1 MKILIDIQGLQTEG
15 SRLRGIGRYSY
26 QLIFNLIK
34 NYPDHEYI
42 LFANPYLKDVR
53 ADFKSLISNQELN
66 LYYFHWYSPGPFK
79 NESSLEASKDWF
91 AKQLRSYAIASLS
104 VDVVLLTSFFEGFFD
119 NALVGL
125 SNEYNLPPITTILY
139 DLIPLVQ
146 APIYLDNNPL
156 YKVFYSEKIQ
166 KLQSLDGYLA
176 ISQSTLKEVNDHTNI
191 SNNKIYNISSA
202 CDEFLFNKVQ
212 EKFYLDKLKEEPLE
226 KYIFY
231 SGAGDARKNIKSLIF
246 AYSKLSFPIQSE
258 YKLVL
263 AGKLLSAEK
272 LLLEECIAK
281 NNLKKEMIIILGYV
295 SDSELVSLY
304 SHCSLFVFPSLHEG
318 FGLPVLEAMS
328 CGAPVIG
335 SNLTSIPEIIG
346 DRKALFNPNDIE
358 ELTKLIEKALTDK
371 LFKEHLIQN
380 SLSAVKKFSWTE
392 TSKRAIS
399 ALIKISSTKLI
410 NATADNINENLI
422 ARETLFNRIK
432 SVIKTTNK
440 GSKNNILIQQVSSS
454 LELMDAQILD
464 FKRRIKKLIPGRSW
478 RIEGPFDSNYSLAL
492 LNKNFIRS
500 MYKINQDI
508 TITST
513 DGDSDYSPSKQFLNI
528 NKDIDQIYRKSLN
541 EKSVPSI
548 VSRNL
553 YPPRVFDM
561 NGMVKILHSYGW
573 EESQFPSSWID
584 EFNKNLDGIS
594 VMSEYV
600 KKTLIDNGL
609 SIPITVSSLG
619 LDHINN
625 KVEDI
630 GIDFDF
636 SVNNFCFLHISSCF
650 PRKGAN
656 VLIKS
661 YCASFTEDD
670 DVTLIIK
677 TIPNI
682 HNDVKDQLK
691 EIRSKTK
698 NLPNI
703 CLIEEDYT
711 DDQILALYQISDAL
725 VAPSYGEGF
734 GLPIGEAMKVG
745 LPVIT
750 TGFGG
755 QLDFCNDHNSWLIDF
770 QYCYSNTHFGLT
782 SSSWVEP
789 SKDHLSSIM
798 REIYSSNKD
807 DINQKVL
814 EAKKT
819 IDTYK
824 WDNVAKSNL
833 NFVNKIVATS
843 DFDIPRIGILTTWN
857 SRCGIASYSKNILK
871 YILDFKLIFAPFNEE
886 VESLDDDSVFRCWDM
901 NPSEVQNYNEL
912 LISITSNSI
921 STLLIQFNFGFFN
934 YPLFKKLLNQLY
946 IRNVKVIII
955 LHSTISPS
963 TELNFK
969 NLFPEIQ
976 ICDRLLVHTVSDLN
990 RLKNVGLDKKAT
1002 LFPHGII
1009 DYFVQS
1015 KNLNRRFKRR
1025 FKSIKL
1031 ATFGFALPNKG
1042 FIQLIEAVDMLKDI
1056 YPNISLTMLTAKYNF
1071 EYEYVIEDLNEKIK
1085 VLGLDKIIDI
1095 QTDYMTEKNSLN
1107 ILSKMDLIVL
1117 PYQSTNESSS
1127 ASVRH
1132 SLASGTPV
1140 AITPQQIF
1148 EDVKDVTYHL
1158 PGCSSELIKEG
1169 IKQFFDS
1176 GYLSFLSKDNLDFKA
1191 KWISQHRFS
1200 RIGKRLQGLIRG
1212 IESEKKYDQ

>member
-34 NYPDHEYI
+34 NHPDHEYI
-42 LFANPYLKDVR
+42 LFANPFLKDAR
-53 ADFKSLISNQELN
+53 SDFQSLISNQEFN
-66 LYYFHWYSPGPFK
+66 IYYFNWYSPGPFK
-79 NESSLEASKDWF
+79 HESSLEASKDWF

-146 APIYLDNNPL
+146 SSTYLDNNPL

-166 KLQSLDGYLA
+166 QLHSLDGFLA
-176 ISQSTLKEVNDHTNI
+176 ISESTLKEVSDHTSI
-191 SNNKIYNISSA
+191 SNKKIYNVSSA
-202 CDEFLFNKVQ
+202 CDQSLFNKVQ
-212 EKFYLDKLKEEPLE
+212 EKFYLDELKEEPLE

-246 AYSKLSFPIQSE
+246 AYAKLPSHLQSE

-272 LLLEECIAK
+272 LLLEECITK
-281 NNLKKEMIIILGYV
+281 NNLQKEMIIILGYV

-335 SNLTSIPEIIG
+335 SNLTSVPEIIG
-346 DRKALFNPNDIE
+346 DRKALFNPTDIE
-358 ELTKLIEKALTDK
+358 ELTQLIEKALIDK
-371 LFKEHLIQN
+371 SFKEHLIQN
-380 SLSAVKKFSWTE
+380 GLSAVKKFSWTE

-410 NATADNINENLI
+410 NSTADKMNENSI
-422 ARETLFNRIK
+422 AREILLSRVK
-432 SVIKTTNK
+432 SVINTTNK
-440 GSKNNILIQQVSSS
+440 GSKDNILIKQVSSS
-454 LELMDAQILD
+454 LELIDEQILD
-464 FKRRIKKLIPGRSW
+464 FKRRLKKLIPGRSW

-513 DGDSDYSPSKQFLNI
+513 DGDSDYSPSKKFLSI
-528 NKDIDQIYRKSLN
+528 NKDIDQIYRKSRN
-541 EKSVPSI
+541 EKSLPSI

-584 EFNKNLDGIS
+584 EFNKNLDGIT

-609 SIPITVSSLG
+609 SIPIKISSLG
-619 LDHINN
+619 LDHINS
-625 KVEDI
+625 KDEDI
-630 GIDFDF
+630 DLDI

-650 PRKGAN
+650 PRKGVN
-656 VLIKS
+656 VLIES
-661 YCASFTEDD
+661 YCASFKEDD
-670 DVTLIIK
+670 DVSLIIK

-691 EIRSKTK
+691 SIRSNTK
-698 NLPNI
+698 NIPHI
-703 CLIEEDYT
+703 CFIEEDYT
-711 DDQILALYQISDAL
+711 DDQILALYQLSDAL

-734 GLPIGEAMKVG
+734 GLPIGEAMKFG

-755 QLDFCNDHNSWLIDF
+755 QLDFCNSYNSWLIDF
-770 QYCYSNTHFGLT
+770 KYCYSKTHFGLT
-782 SSSWVEP
+782 CSSWAEP

-798 REIYSSNKD
+798 REIYTSNKD
-807 DINQKVL
+807 EIYQKTL
-814 EAKKT
+814 QAKKT
-819 IDTYK
+819 IERCK

-833 NFVNKIVATS
+833 NFVDKILATS
-843 DFDIPRIGILTTWN
+843 DFDIPRIGIVTTWN

-871 YILDFKLIFAPFNEE
+871 YIHDYKLIFAPFNGEN
-886 VESLDDDSVFRCWDM
+886 ESLDNDSVFRCWDM

-912 LISITSNSI
+912 LVSITSNSI
-921 STLLIQFNFGFFN
+921 STLLIQFNYGFFN
-934 YPLFKKLLNQLY
+934 YTLFKDFLNQLY
-946 IRNVKVIII
+946 VRNIKVIII
-955 LHSTISPS
+955 LHSTIAPS

-969 NLFPEIQ
+969 NLSPEIQ
-976 ICDRLLVHTVSDLN
+976 RCDRLLVHTVSDLN
-990 RLKNVGLDKKAT
+990 RLKSIGLDKKAT

-1009 DYFVQS
+1009 DYFPKS
-1015 KNLNRRFKRR
+1015 ENFSRRFNWR

-1042 FIQLIEAVDMLKDI
+1042 FIQLIEAVGMLKDI
-1056 YPNISLTMLTAKYNF
+1056 YPNMTLTMLTAKYNF
-1071 EYEYVIEDLNEKIK
+1071 TYDYFVEELKEKIK

-1107 ILSKMDLIVL
+1107 ILTKMDLIVL

-1158 PGCSSELIKEG
+1158 PGCSSELIKDG

-1176 GYLSFLSKDNLDFKA
+1176 GYRSFLSKDHQDFKE

-1200 RIGKRLQGLIRG
+1200 KIGKRLQGLIRG
-1212 IESEKKYDQ
+1212 IESQKKYDQ